1 MASAPPH
8 PHPRWL
14 LGAGAVRCRVPVT
27 TVTTV
32 TPDPS
37 PTGAAGPPRARR
49 LPIVTVIVATVGV
62 VVALV
67 GLAWGTRPLATETQ
81 DCGTAFSFLL
91 DGEVDIYVNP
101 ETPPPGITPAEAAAN
116 NARPCQ
122 ERAADRALPAGGL
135 VLAGTLTAGLAAAVD
150 LGVRGWRWYRLHHLS
165 PVHGGGL

>member
-1 MASAPPH
+1 
-8 PHPRWL
+8 
-14 LGAGAVRCRVPVT
+14 
-27 TVTTV
+27 VTTV

-37 PTGAAGPPRARR
+37 PVGTDAADPAPVRR
-49 LPIVTVIVATVGV
+49 LPLVTVVVATLGV

-67 GLAWGTRPLATETQ
+67 GLVWGTRPLATETQ

-91 DGEVDIYVNP
+91 DGEVDVYVSI
-101 ETPPPGITPAEAAAN
+101 ESPPAGITPAEAAAN

-122 ERAADRALPAGGL
+122 ERAAERALPAGGL
-135 VLAGTLTAGLAAAVD
+135 VLAGTLTAALAAAVD